1 VTTQD
6 HDPRPVR
13 RTLSEEAAAIL
24 HEQILSGE
32 IPSGTPLRLVELAQ
46 RLSMSPMPIREGLRK
61 LAALGLVEIIP
72 HRGAWVRELSVDD
85 LRDTFRTRAEL
96 ETLAIR
102 HAAPRF
108 TDPDG
113 KAAAELL
120 EEHVRYSLA
129 ADPARAREAHT
140 EFHFTLYRAAG
151 SRWLP
156 RAIEP
161 VWQNGERYRPVRVSA
176 ERVASQ
182 RAEHQ
187 AILDACAAHDA
198 DAAVTA
204 LREHIDNALA
214 WILDQMRPAEDQ
226 LRPAEDPSRPAEG

>member
-1 VTTQD
+1 MTTQD
-6 HDPRPVR
+6 HDRPIR

-32 IPSGTPLRLVELAQ
+32 IPSGTPLRLVELANK
-46 RLSMSPMPIREGLRK
+46 LSMSPMPIREGLRR

-72 HRGAWVRELSVDD
+72 HRGAWVRELSADD

-108 TDPDG
+108 TDPDA
-113 KAAAELL
+113 KAATELL

-129 ADPARAREAHT
+129 GDAARAREAHT
-140 EFHFTLYRAAG
+140 EFHFTIYRAAG

-161 VWQNGERYRPVRVSA
+161 VWQNGERYRPVRVPE
-176 ERVASQ
+176 ERVESQ

-187 AILDACAAHDA
+187 EILDACAAHDV
-198 DAAVTA
+198 DAAERA
-204 LREHIDNALA
+204 LKTHIDNALA
-214 WILDQMRPAEDQ
+214 WILDQMRPPED
-226 LRPAEDPSRPAEG
+226 

>member
-1 VTTQD
+1 MTTQD
-6 HDPRPVR
+6 HDSRPVR

-46 RLSMSPMPIREGLRK
+46 RLSMSPMPIREGLRR

-72 HRGAWVRELSVDD
+72 HRGAWVRELSADD

-102 HAAPRF
+102 YAAPRF
-108 TDPDG
+108 TDPDA

-120 EEHVRYSLA
+120 EEHVRHSLA
-129 ADPARAREAHT
+129 GDAARAREAHT
-140 EFHFTLYRAAG
+140 EFHFTLYRASG

-161 VWQNGERYRPVRVSA
+161 VWQNGERYRPVRPTE
-176 ERVASQ
+176 ERIEAQ

-187 AILDACAAHDA
+187 AILDACAVHDA
-198 DAAVTA
+198 TAAEAA
-204 LREHIDNALA
+204 LKLHIDNALA
-214 WILDQMRPAEDQ
+214 WILDQMRPADPED
-226 LRPAEDPSRPAEG
+226 D